1 MSTLLLVLLAFSF
14 GVVLLG
20 YLLSL
25 RSQARS
31 QDAAYYAD
39 SYPKRVRGIRQNGIS
54 GVPPVPLRTRR
65 SIAHA
70 SFEVREGI
78 WPFAAVGRLL
88 RRPGEPTSWMGI
100 GLILVTLFLFG
111 MVLFRTLL
119 PNVGLVGFAIS
130 STSTKSSVQATPNP
144 LLGTSN
150 ASKSLVRLSQ
160 LDPAQYGSAKEYDLW
175 AYSACSTASMTEV
188 MNSYGHHYR
197 ITDILKVE
205 SQIGEITPQLGLLE
219 DIGVERTAS
228 HFGFQTIWGHQF
240 SLDQIISIANK
251 GRPVIVSF
259 PPDRYAGGHLVVV
272 TGGNS
277 SSVNLADS
285 SLYNRQVLS
294 RAQFLK
300 WWGGFY
306 AVLIPNSQWK

>member
-1 MSTLLLVLLAFSF
+1 MGTLLLVLLAFSF
-14 GVVLLG
+14 GVILLG
-20 YLLSL
+20 YVLSL
-25 RSQARS
+25 KSQARN

-39 SYPKRVRGIRQNGIS
+39 SYSRRVRVRGMRSDGL
-54 GVPPVPLRTRR
+54 PLR
-65 SIAHA
+65 AHRGMTST
-70 SFEVREGI
+70 SFEVREGF
-78 WPFAAVGRLL
+78 WPLAAVGRLIKK
-88 RRPGEPTSWMGI
+88 PGEPTSLMGI

-111 MVLFRTLL
+111 LVLFRTLL
-119 PNVGLVGFAIS
+119 PNVGLVGFSLS
-130 STSTKSSVQATPNP
+130 STSSKTTVKATPNP
-144 LLGTSN
+144 LQGTSG
-150 ASKSLVRLSQ
+150 ASKLLVRLSQ
-160 LDPAQYGSAKEYDLW
+160 LDPAQYNSTQQFNLW

-188 MNSYGHHYR
+188 INSYGHHYR
-197 ITDILKVE
+197 IADILKVE

-219 DIGVERTAS
+219 DAGVAHTAS
-228 HFGFQTIWGHQF
+228 YFGFKTIWGHQF
-240 SLDQIISIANK
+240 SLDQIISIANN

-285 SLYNRQVLS
+285 SLYNRHTLS

-306 AVLIPNSQWK
+306 AVLIPNSQW